1 MANSDHGLSSYQEG
15 QYRHHNN
22 DKHLLDRLLDEIL
35 LRYNLW
41 SVSEGEGWM
50 EAVRRELL
58 GARQDCGSDHG
69 GHQHP
74 DSAQLTAGGFLK

>member
-1 MANSDHGLSSYQEG
+1 MANSDHGLFSYQEG

-50 EAVRRELL
+50 ETIR
-58 GARQDCGSDHG
+58 
-69 GHQHP
+69 
-74 DSAQLTAGGFLK
+74 